1 MRKKLLLSCTVNHG
15 KVSGVPPVAG
25 RREAKLKLFIGL
37 WRKKRGRRFFLLVRL
52 FVSPSVNNIKVN
64 ITVTPKRLPSVR
76 RHRTG
81 AAPASPPRSVGVDWG
96 GERLTECLLSVVLG
110 VSSRSPTAQHLLP
123 RSVGP
128 A

>member
-1 MRKKLLLSCTVNHG
+1 MTKNLLSCTVNHG

-25 RREAKLKLFIGL
+25 RRDAKLKLFIGL
-37 WRKKRGRRFFLLVRL
+37 GRKRRSRCFCL
-52 FVSPSVNNIKVN
+52 FVLFVCFPSVNNIKVN
-64 ITVTPKRLPSVR
+64 ITVTPKRLPSVW

-81 AAPASPPRSVGVDWG
+81 GGAARSVGVDWG
-96 GERLTECLLSVVLG
+96 GEHLTECLLSVVLG